1 MMERSDTETLAQT
14 GHQYYIGISRVWI
27 ETQSVSIC
35 TNASHQ
41 GGL

>member
-1 MMERSDTETLAQT
+1 MERIDTETLAQT
-14 GHQYYIGISRVWI
+14 DHQYFISISLVWN